1 VRGDDGPRVLTFTG
15 DAVTIEVE
23 LAGGRLVGQLLP
35 AGPAEIEVRWAERT
49 TSVSADAL
57 GRFTAEPGA
66 GPFSLRCRLAPD
78 RTVVTDWISSR

>member
-1 VRGDDGPRVLTFTG
+1 VLTFTG
-15 DAVTIEVE
+15 DTVTIEVE
-23 LAGGRLVGQLLP
+23 LDGGRIVGQVLP
-35 AGPAEIEVRWAERT
+35 AGPAEVEVRSAGGT
-49 TSVSADAL
+49 TSVAADPL